1 MDARRA
7 AVLVPVFLDPAGAHR
22 LILMQR
28 PAGPAEHAGQVSFPG
43 GRHDPGRDESLVATA
58 LREAYEEIGL
68 AARDVRLL
76 GALPERRTFTTGRLV
91 TPFVAI
97 IPAGLSLQGDP
108 REVEEIFT
116 AALDDFARRER
127 MAWQHEGRAYE
138 VPCVRVGERVVWG
151 LTLDIVDD
159 LIADAGRLFAS

>member
-1 MDARRA
+1 
-7 AVLVPVFLDPAGAHR
+7 VLVPVFLDATGAHR
-22 LILMQR
+22 LIFIQR

-43 GRHDPGRDESLVATA
+43 GRHDPVRDESLVATA
-58 LREAYEEIGL
+58 LREASEEIGL
-68 AARDVRLL
+68 AAHDMRLL

-97 IPAGLSLQGDP
+97 VPAVLELRADP

-116 AALDDFARRER
+116 ASLDDFSRRES
-127 MAWQHEGRAYE
+127 MSWQHEGRAYE

-159 LIADAGRLFAS
+159 LIADAARLLAS